1 MLSVLVS
8 GSTER
13 FFLFDALGST
23 DRLLATNQG
32 VTDQYLYEAFGKEVF
47 WCATQRRQVFF
58 PARPDCFGAGFRT
71 VQ

>member
-47 WCATQRRQVFF
+47 LVCHATTAGVFSRK
-58 PARPDCFGAGFRT
+58 A
-71 VQ
+71 